1 MTYLQFVDER
11 IEGVVAVDENS
22 PSENGLIDWLIDNK
36 IMFKTITADEY
47 HNYDCEEVKFEIKR
61 NEN

>member
-1 MTYLQFVDER
+1 MTYLHFVDER

-22 PSENGLIDWLIDNK
+22 PSENGVIDWLIDNK

-47 HNYDCEEVKFEIKR
+47 HNFDCEEI
-61 NEN
+61 